1 MNLSLEYKVKYFA
14 GYTRWWGRG
23 KAVVEQWPPVAAG
36 NQRNCKGFFRRAGR
50 QNQRALKSVPP
61 KFQLHDLFDTKLNIQ
76 LYK

>member
-1 MNLSLEYKVKYFA
+1 MNLSLEFKVKYFA

-50 QNQRALKSVPP
+50 QNQKSSEVSASQIPTTRP
-61 KFQLHDLFDTKLNIQ
+61 F
-76 LYK
+76 